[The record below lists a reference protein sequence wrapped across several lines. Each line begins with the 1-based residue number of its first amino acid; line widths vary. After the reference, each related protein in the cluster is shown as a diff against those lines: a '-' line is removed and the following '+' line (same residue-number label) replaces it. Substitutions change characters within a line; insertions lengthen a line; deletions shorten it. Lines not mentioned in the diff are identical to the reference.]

1 MKIVFETEEEKRQFM
16 VAGCPNDI
24 PLVIPCN
31 CETDYDYEEG
41 VCEEC
46 WKNSGVI
53 LEVDDD
59 PGDPDFDYEN

>member
-1 MKIVFETEEEKRQFM
+1 M

-31 CETDYDYEEG
+31 CETDYEEC